1 MFTLNA
7 PKFINPAFFISF
19 AILLPVWNLPHTIFL
34 RYLCALVLLA
44 IVILSKPKWAAFF
57 KKNIFLC
64 LLFFYILVQ
73 LIFFSTDYSLAFR
86 NFKSEWLK
94 FILFAI
100 TGIGCGYILST
111 KQMPRIHL
119 YLGILFFIPLFIH
132 LCVSL
137 IKGISTGQ
145 IPVSYWGINNSHG
158 DLGYTSIHVA
168 VFLSVYLF
176 FQAKSSLTKILISFL
191 LIASIV
197 SLLIA
202 SSRGGILFF
211 LASFILILLIKIFK
225 LQRTHFS
232 FKSIVLSILGVF
244 ILIGS
249 IFQIGTYLD
258 PIRWRGPLSNME
270 IAFKGDALKINCEG
284 IDVLKRTL
292 EQDGMVITPAIQKT
306 LDAINGFDGARIL
319 ALRSLPTMFINHP
332 MGMNQSRFAYAT
344 ALEEICGAKPQIGL
358 MNSHNGWADT
368 ALSIGIIGAL
378 LYFLVLCKFI
388 YEGLSALKHKDPL
401 VSATGVALFALG
413 LIWVLRSMFDSA
425 QRDQMLE
432 MQIFTLCVLSAFIFF
447 QQQRSTKVVLD

>member
-1 MFTLNA
+1 MLALNV
-7 PKFINPAFFISF
+7 PKLINYAFVVAF

-44 IVILSKPKWAAFF
+44 IVIISKPKWAAFF
-57 KKNIFLC
+57 KHHIWLC
-64 LLFFYILVQ
+64 LLFVYIIAQ
-73 LIFFSTDYSLAFR
+73 LIFFSTDYGLAFR

-100 TGIGCGYILST
+100 TGIGCGYVLST
-111 KQMPRIHL
+111 KQIPRIHL

-137 IKGISTGQ
+137 IKG
-145 IPVSYWGINNSHG
+145 VSLGHMPTNYWGINNTHG

-176 FQAKSSLTKILISFL
+176 FQAKSPLAKILISCL
-191 LIASIV
+191 LIASMV

-211 LASFILILLIKIFK
+211 LASFILIVLIKI
-225 LQRTHFS
+225 LMSQNAQFS
-232 FKSIVLSILGVF
+232 LKTMVISILGIV

-249 IFQIGTYLD
+249 IVQIGTYLD

-284 IDVLKRTL
+284 IEVLQRTL
-292 EQDGMVITPAIQKT
+292 EEDGVVITPQIQKT
-306 LDAINGFDGARIL
+306 LTSINGFDGARIL
-319 ALRSLPTMFINHP
+319 ALRSVPTMLFNHP
-332 MGMNQSRFAYAT
+332 MGINQSRFAYDI
-344 ALEEICGAKPQIGL
+344 ALEEICGAKPKIEL

-378 LYFLVLCKFI
+378 LYFLVLCQLI
-388 YEGLSALKHKDPL
+388 YQGMLVIKHQNL
-401 VSATGVALFALG
+401 VISSSGVALLALS
-413 LIWVLRSMFDSA
+413 LIWLLRCLVDSA

-432 MQIFTLCVLSAFIFF
+432 MQIFTLSVLSALIFF
-447 QQQRSTKVVLD
+447 QQQRLTKQGLS